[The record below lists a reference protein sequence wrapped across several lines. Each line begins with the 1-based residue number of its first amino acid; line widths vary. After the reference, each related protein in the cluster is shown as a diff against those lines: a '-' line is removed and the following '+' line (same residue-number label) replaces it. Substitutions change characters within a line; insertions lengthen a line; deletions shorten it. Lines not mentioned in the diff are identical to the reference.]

1 MRDSENYQ
9 FCAHLNGS
17 EPNGPCDVNLVSGRR
32 NHFVCDPRHWASL
45 FPGRLSARLVDL
57 LRIATAIY
65 VVDRISPRDRMHN
78 DYGWHRSLSMN
89 IEVFDIDFWR
99 RPETRDCL
107 HRCIDFLSGDSWDI
121 RSVRA
126 PLSFDPGL
134 LPFDSTWKPRSDRP
148 IICLFSGGLDP
159 AAGLVRRI
167 RHCGGQGI
175 IPVLVRHQSGQ
186 GRIVKDQMTL
196 INFALGVNLETLI
209 LPFRMTSPEHLGRD
223 EESQRSRSFLF
234 CSAAVVLAALVE
246 AQAIEMME
254 GGIGAINWPLMTGM
268 VGSKATRSSHPT
280 FLRLF
285 SRLLQLVTDRDLQVD
300 IPNRYL
306 TKAELVSSLREA
318 GLTETVTRTASCVH
332 YPLRDSQAKQCGT
345 CPACIFRRQALLIA
359 GLDEPGDS
367 YKNDLFGRT
376 DHDAPDENLR
386 AFLMQVNQLSTLDRS
401 DQPPRSLIRHLR
413 TTDVISDGR
422 VPEALLDLYRRY
434 RKEWLLLAERGLR
447 EGWKWSRMMTTQA
460 EQMETRYA
468 FTA

>member
-9 FCAHLNGS
+9 FCAHLNRS

-32 NHFVCDPRHWASL
+32 NHFVCDPRHWAGL

-57 LRIATAIY
+57 LRIATATY
-65 VVDRISPRDRMHN
+65 VVDRISPRDRTHN
-78 DYGWHRSLSMN
+78 DYGWHRSLSMD
-89 IEVFDIDFWR
+89 IEVFDIDFWQR
-99 RPETRDCL
+99 AETCDCL

-121 RSVRA
+121 RFVRA

-134 LPFDSTWKPRSDRP
+134 LPFNPTWKPRSDKP
-148 IICLFSGGLDP
+148 IICLFSGGLDS

-167 RHCGGQGI
+167 RQRSDQGI
-175 IPVLVRHQSGQ
+175 IPVLVMHQSGQ
-186 GRIVKDQMTL
+186 GRLVRNQMTL
-196 INFALGVNLETLI
+196 INFALGVRLEALI
-209 LPFRMTSPEHLGRD
+209 LPFWMRSPEHLSKD

-234 CSAAVVLAALVE
+234 CSAAAVLAALIE

-280 FLRLF
+280 FLRRF

-300 IPNRYL
+300 VPHRHL
-306 TKAELVSSLREA
+306 TKAELVGSLREA
-318 GLTETVTRTASCVH
+318 GLTEIATGTPSCVH

-345 CPACIFRRQALLIA
+345 CPACIFRRQALLVA
-359 GLDEPGDS
+359 GIDEPVNS
-367 YKNDLFGRT
+367 YKDDLFGRT
-376 DHDAPDENLR
+376 DYDAPDENLR
-386 AFLMQVNQLSTLDRS
+386 AFLMQVDKLSTLDHS

-413 TTDVISDGR
+413 ATDVISDGR
-422 VPEALLDLYRRY
+422 VPGMLLDLYRRY
-434 RKEWLLLAERGLR
+434 RKEWLLLAERGLK
-447 EGWKWSRMMTTQA
+447 EGWKWSRMIATQT